1 MMSGMPSTSKPAPT
15 GSATAPAATPATV
28 PAAAA
33 SAPTPASRGI
43 AVADVVGSLGG
54 GLLRIG
60 VAVEGPEV
68 DDLTLA
74 EPAAGVVGQAGDLLL
89 GVGIDSSEAAADLL
103 ARAAAV
109 GSGAVVLRRSTARR
123 REVRAAARRSGVT
136 LVELADHASWA
147 HVVWLLRGVLDRAA
161 TGTTGRDDGPVHDEL
176 FSLADA
182 CAALVEAPVTIEDTQ
197 SRVLAHSARQDVA
210 DPIRVSTIVG
220 RRVPDAVLS
229 SLRSRGVFRR
239 LARSDEPVYV
249 PADGD
254 LKARLVIP
262 VRAGEEWL
270 GSIWV
275 VVEARPE
282 PAVVRSLSQT
292 ASVVALHLLGLRSQT
307 DLARRVAADRL
318 RAALTGEA
326 GGADAWLPPPPWRV
340 VVLDGGP
347 GATAAGN
354 GPGAVG
360 GGQAQRPAQRPAL
373 GAGRRDGVDTRVDLW
388 ESVARRRS
396 WRQPL
401 LTVHDGLVH
410 ALVHA
415 GDDSTPGSWA
425 WLQGVVA
432 EVAEQELGAGPASAS
447 STNATVSATVSA
459 SASAGTVVGRAED
472 LDRSR
477 REAGEVHRLRATG
490 QVADAAAAFEDVW
503 AAVTVAR
510 AVAALPTD
518 QLVGPALVLVA
529 HDEAHR
535 TAYAHTVAAWLDHP
549 GDPRAAAEALHV
561 HPNTLRYRL
570 QRLSEVVELDL
581 HDAQTRLALRLQLR
595 ALGH

>member
-15 GSATAPAATPATV
+15 GSATAPAATATR
-28 PAAAA
+28 PAA
-33 SAPTPASRGI
+33 SEPTPTSRGI

-123 REVRAAARRSGVT
+123 REVRAAARRSGIT

-347 GATAAGN
+347 GTTAAGN

-360 GGQAQRPAQRPAL
+360 GGRAQRPGQGAGQ

-415 GDDSTPGSWA
+415 GDDPTPGSWA

-432 EVAEQELGAGPASAS
+432 EVAEQESAAGQVSAS
-447 STNATVSATVSA
+447 STTSATVSAT
-459 SASAGTVVGRAED
+459 ASAGTLVGRAED

-490 QVADAAAAFEDVW
+490 QVAGAAASFEDVW

-510 AVAALPTD
+510 AVTALTGD
-518 QLVGPALVLVA
+518 QPVGPVAALVA